1 MNRENERANGGEFI
15 KESDGFPVVVVF
27 LYFIPIFWLP

>member
-15 KESDGFPVVVVF
+15 KESEGFPVVVF
-27 LYFIPIFWLP
+27 LYFIPILWLP